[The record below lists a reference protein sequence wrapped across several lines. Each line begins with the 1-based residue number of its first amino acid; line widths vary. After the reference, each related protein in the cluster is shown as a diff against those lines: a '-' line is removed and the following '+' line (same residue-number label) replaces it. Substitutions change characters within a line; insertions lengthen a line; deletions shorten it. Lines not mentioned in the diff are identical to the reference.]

1 MKTKHNIKKFS
12 ILLPLLLCV
21 VLIAYFLYIFNYFN
35 ESYYM
40 SRYNDAKHTV
50 DIIAD
55 SIESLKREHVP
66 DQVIFDKILD
76 EALSSLDDDQGI
88 YLRLLNLDFEN
99 ILLSSQE
106 DKKDFDWLGE
116 VDTNTEQMQS
126 LRRSIEDN
134 MVGEYVVTTPIGDL
148 NIYWKQ
154 IPYTDPQYYLIVCVD
169 KYTTFEQTTM
179 IQFTIGI
186 FFIAIIT
193 MLAVYDSVWSR
204 IKAKN
209 GN

>member
-40 SRYNDAKHTV
+40 SRYNDAKYTV

-106 DKKDFDWLGE
+106 DKKDFDWLGG
-116 VDTNTEQMQS
+116 VDINTEQMQFLMHS
-126 LRRSIEDN
+126 
-134 MVGEYVVTTPIGDL
+134 
-148 NIYWKQ
+148 
-154 IPYTDPQYYLIVCVD
+154 
-169 KYTTFEQTTM
+169 
-179 IQFTIGI
+179 
-186 FFIAIIT
+186 
-193 MLAVYDSVWSR
+193 
-204 IKAKN
+204 IKAVSYTHLTLPTT
-209 GN
+209 